1 MTNGHVRAIVRE
13 VGDDDARARATLTE
27 MQSRISQGPYA
38 ALGVGEAATAEQVRT
53 AFLELTKR
61 FHPARFGRLA
71 TDVQRLSNE
80 VFLGIK
86 AAHDQLL
93 KQLGA
98 AKRSMQSGGMSVIT
112 DAKVSGI
119 MPVVRAPTP
128 APARSTGAIPVQ
140 RPGTPPLARGTDRI
154 PERSSTPAVART
166 STPSQ
171 PAASRTQT
179 PAQPPTRAS
188 TPALGTPVPRGTTP
202 GVRPASPAPRPASPP
217 LRPPAP
223 SAAINPDTVR
233 GVAPPRDPTFDER
246 AALREALMLLN
257 DQSWSDAR
265 QALSTLAAKVPQSK
279 NYRALLGYARGREA
293 QAAGR
298 ADEAALEYQRAL
310 ELDPQLTMAKQAL
323 AEVQRRR

>member
-1 MTNGHVRAIVRE
+1 
-13 VGDDDARARATLTE
+13 
-27 MQSRISQGPYA
+27 MQLRISQGPHA
-38 ALGVGEAATAEQVRT
+38 ALGVAEAATAEQVRT
-53 AFLELTKR
+53 AFLALTKQ

-71 TDVQRLSNE
+71 TDVQKLSNE

-98 AKRSMQSGGMSVIT
+98 GKRSMQSGGMPVIT

-128 APARSTGAIPVQ
+128 APARPSTPPP

-154 PERSSTPAVART
+154 PDRPVVART

-171 PAASRTQT
+171 PAVSRTAT
-179 PAQPPTRAS
+179 PAQPPTRTS
-188 TPALGTPVPRGTTP
+188 TPAMGTPITPVPRGTTP
-202 GVRPASPAPRPASPP
+202 GVRPASPAPRPGTPP
-217 LRPPAP
+217 QRPPAP

-233 GVAPPRDPTFDER
+233 GVAPARDPAFDER
-246 AALREALMLLN
+246 AALREALMLLIV
-257 DQSWSDAR
+257 QSWSEAR
-265 QALSTLAAKVPQSK
+265 QTLSNLAGKVPQSK

-298 ADEAALEYQRAL
+298 ADEAALEFQRAL